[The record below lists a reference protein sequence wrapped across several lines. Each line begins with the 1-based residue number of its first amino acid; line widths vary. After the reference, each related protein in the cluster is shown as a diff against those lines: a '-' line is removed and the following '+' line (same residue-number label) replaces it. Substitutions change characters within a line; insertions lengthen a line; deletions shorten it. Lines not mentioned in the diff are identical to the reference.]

1 MKCISQRLNNMLDK
15 ITPRNSGTL
24 DKKLHVELQDYSI
37 EAVKMIIATG
47 GTVKKV

>member
-1 MKCISQRLNNMLDK
+1 MVPNKVGYVKLLARGS
-15 ITPRNSGTL
+15 L

-37 EAVKMIIATG
+37 EAVKMVIATG